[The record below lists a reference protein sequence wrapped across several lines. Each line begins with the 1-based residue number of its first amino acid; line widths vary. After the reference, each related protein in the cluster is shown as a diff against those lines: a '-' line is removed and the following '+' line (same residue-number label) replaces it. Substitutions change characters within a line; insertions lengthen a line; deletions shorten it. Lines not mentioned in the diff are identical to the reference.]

1 MEVMEV
7 IRDIKMPGWAVK
19 ELTPLPPTHLILRTD
34 GGEFLFLILSHF
46 GGNLSLNQVGI
57 ERQIPTLVK
66 NREVGRMEDIILIS
80 DLFKFSPD

>member
-1 MEVMEV
+1 MEV

-66 NREVGRMEDIILIS
+66 IERMEDIILIS